1 LPQDSIYYAIGRISL
16 IEANAINSAKLE
28 RLLQA
33 NSAPELRRIL
43 VEYGWPDSGNDE
55 QNALEHIQN
64 ACKLVLELTTD
75 VEMVNLFLLKSDVTN
90 LKIILKASALNIEPG
105 LLSPNGTIEP
115 EKLRLAAE
123 EKRYDVLP
131 EELQTAVKEI
141 EDIILQDNVDPMH
154 IDITLDKAYM
164 SYVFN
169 KLPKKHKLLHKYF
182 TTMADT
188 TNYAMAI
195 RSMHLGKPY
204 EFLKKMLLPG
214 GNISE
219 SKWQKAYEEPENLPL
234 LMQVY
239 GGKLYQSAIAAF
251 MDDTKIALFQKR
263 ADDNLLELFFPYK
276 SSIDKDERLIGH
288 LLMRDREAQA
298 IRLILAGKENGFS
311 NEIIQERLRE
321 LYV

>member
-1 LPQDSIYYAIGRISL
+1 MPQDSIYYAIGRISL

-33 NSAPELRRIL
+33 STTQEARRIL
-43 VEYGWPDSGNDE
+43 NEYGWPDGDNDE
-55 QNALEHIQN
+55 KNALKHVQN
-64 ACKLVLELTTD
+64 ACKLILELTTD
-75 VEMVNLFLLKSDVTN
+75 VEMVKLFLFKNDVTN
-90 LKIILKASALNIEPG
+90 LKIILKASALKTQPE
-105 LLSPNGTIEP
+105 LLSPNGTIDP
-115 EKLRLAAE
+115 EDLKIAAE
-123 EKRYDVLP
+123 EKQYDIFP
-131 EELQTAVKEI
+131 EELQAAIKEI
-141 EDIILQDNVDPMH
+141 EETIIQDNVNPMY
-154 IDITLDKAYM
+154 IDILLDKAYM

-204 EFLKKMLLPG
+204 EFLKNMLLPG
-214 GNISE
+214 GTITE
-219 SKWQKAYEEPENLPL
+219 SNWQKAYDEPEYLPL
-234 LMQVY
+234 LMQAY

-251 MDDTKIALFQKR
+251 MDDAKIASFQKT
-263 ADDNLLELFFPYK
+263 ADDSLLELFFPYK

-311 NEIIQERLRE
+311 KEIIQERLRE

>member
-1 LPQDSIYYAIGRISL
+1 MPQDSIYYAIGRISL

-204 EFLKKMLLPG
+204 EFS
-214 GNISE
+214 N
-219 SKWQKAYEEPENLPL
+219 
-234 LMQVY
+234 
-239 GGKLYQSAIAAF
+239 AAV
-251 MDDTKIALFQKR
+251 
-263 ADDNLLELFFPYK
+263 
-276 SSIDKDERLIGH
+276 
-288 LLMRDREAQA
+288 
-298 IRLILAGKENGFS
+298 
-311 NEIIQERLRE
+311 LR
-321 LYV
+321 

>member
-1 LPQDSIYYAIGRISL
+1 MPQDSIFYAIGRISL

-75 VEMVNLFLLKSDVTN
+75 VEMVNLFLLKNDVTN

-123 EKRYDVLP
+123 EKRYDILP

-141 EDIILQDNVDPMH
+141 EDIILQDNIDPMR
-154 IDITLDKAYM
+154 IDIALDKAYM

-169 KLPKKHKLLHKYF
+169 KLPKKQKLLHKYF
-182 TTMADT
+182 TTIANT

-195 RSMHLGKPY
+195 RSMYLGKPY

-251 MDDTKIALFQKR
+251 MDDTKIASFQKE
-263 ADDNLLELFFPYK
+263 ADDKLLELFFPYK

>member
-1 LPQDSIYYAIGRISL
+1 MPQDSIYYAIGRISL

-64 ACKLVLELTTD
+64 ACKLVLELTTH

-90 LKIILKASALNIEPG
+90 LKIILKASALNIEPE

-123 EKRYDVLP
+123 EKRYDILP

-141 EDIILQDNVDPMH
+141 EDIILQDNIDPMR
-154 IDITLDKAYM
+154 IDIALDKAYM

-169 KLPKKHKLLHKYF
+169 KLPKKQKLLHKYF
-182 TTMADT
+182 TTIADT

-195 RSMHLGKPY
+195 RSMYLGKPY

-251 MDDTKIALFQKR
+251 MDDTKIASFQKE
-263 ADDNLLELFFPYK
+263 ADDKLLELFFPYK